1 MLKTLLS
8 KFLLFIIACMTIIPI
23 AVVLFSWT
31 SPIADIWEHLLEYTL
46 PAVIKNTVLLL
57 AMVIVIAGG
66 LGTGLAWVTSMY
78 DFMGRKF
85 FSWALML
92 PLAIPAYVL
101 AFVAVGILDFSG
113 FIATFLRTHNLPAMP
128 AIRNIWGA
136 GIVMSFVLYPYVYL
150 LARQAF
156 LSQGRRAIE
165 AGQLLG
171 QSTMGVFFKIAL
183 PQATPWIIGG
193 LMLACMEAVADF
205 GAVSVFNVNTFTTA
219 IYKTW
224 FGLFDLTTAAQLASI
239 LIFFVFVIVVIEQH
253 WQSKKI
259 PIAQGDTRRL
269 VASGP
274 VQIIMFLFCGFVFLM
289 AFLLPIIQ
297 LIIWTYA
304 NYHIDFG
311 EKYISLITNSMTIAL
326 MTTAFVAAVCVI
338 ITLIKRR
345 YNDWFTK
352 SLVASTNLGYAM
364 PGTVLAVGV
373 FIPIAWVDNLLIDN
387 GFISV
392 QVLSGSII
400 IMLIALSV
408 RFMAVGLQPI
418 DREFKRLTQNQES
431 AAYLLSDS
439 LMWRVCKLVLPVL
452 RSGIFTALLMVF
464 VEVMKEM
471 PITLMTRRRGWDTL
485 AVQVFEMTSEGM
497 WARAALP
504 SLCIVLVGLVPVWL
518 ILRKTEN
525 YNNQ

>member
-1 MLKTLLS
+1 MLKRLS
-8 KFLLFIIACMTIIPI
+8 TNLLLFFIACIMITPI

-31 SPIADIWEHLLEYTL
+31 NPIADIWGHLIEYTL
-46 PAVIKNTVLLL
+46 PTVIKNTLLLL
-57 AMVIVIAGG
+57 AMVIGIAGG
-66 LGTGLAWVTSMY
+66 LGVGLAWITSMY
-78 DFMGRKF
+78 DFVGRKF

-113 FIATFLRTHNLPAMP
+113 FIATFLRTHNLPTMP

-136 GIVMSFVLYPYVYL
+136 GVVMSFVLYPYVYL

-165 AGQLLG
+165 AGRLLG
-171 QSTMGVFFKIAL
+171 QSTIGVFFKVAL
-183 PQATPWIIGG
+183 PQASPWIVGG
-193 LMLACMEAVADF
+193 LMLACMEALADF
-205 GAVSVFNVNTFTTA
+205 GAVSVFSVSTFTTA

-224 FGLFDLTTAAQLASI
+224 FGLFDLTSAAQLASI
-239 LIFFVFVIVVIEQH
+239 LIFFVFLVVVIEQH
-253 WQSKKI
+253 WQSKKT

-269 VASGP
+269 TASKP
-274 VQIIMFLFCGFVFLM
+274 AQIAMFLACGFVFLM

-297 LIIWTYA
+297 LIVWTYA
-304 NYHIDFG
+304 NYKIDFG
-311 EKYISLITNSMTIAL
+311 VKYLSLVINSVTIASMT
-326 MTTAFVAAVCVI
+326 TVFVAFIGVVM
-338 ITLIKRR
+338 TLIKRR
-345 YNDWFTK
+345 YNDWLTK

-373 FIPIAWVDNLLIDN
+373 FIPIAWVDNWLIDT
-387 GFISV
+387 GFINA
-392 QVLSGSII
+392 QVLSGSIV

-439 LMWRVCKLVLPVL
+439 LLWRIRKLVLPVL
-452 RSGIFTALLMVF
+452 RSGVFTALLMVF
-464 VEVMKEM
+464 VEVIKEM

-485 AVQVFEMTSEGM
+485 AVKVFEMTSEGM
-497 WARAALP
+497 WGRAALP

-518 ILRKTEN
+518 ILRKTKTH
-525 YNNQ
+525 